1 MTAAVAP
8 AWPGPTPASGA
19 RQVWLHAG
27 RQTTRLLADRAAVFG
42 LIFAPVLYF
51 LGFYVPLQGAMRA
64 QGLNYAQYIG
74 PALVA
79 QSCIFIAMASASA
92 MAEDAKA
99 GLLRRVAS
107 MPVSGWG
114 PLLGRLLV
122 DMACALVGA
131 TTAVGIAALVGF
143 RFTTVAGVL
152 GFALVVAVF
161 TAVLS
166 VLFVAVA
173 LRAADPSAAAEALL
187 VPQLLLLML
196 STAFIPVD
204 GFPAWLRP
212 VVRWQPVSPVLESLR
227 GLSTGAPSA
236 LALLTTAGWCVVLGG
251 LGAVLAVRASR
262 GAA

>member
-1 MTAAVAP
+1 VTGSLVLAR
-8 AWPGPTPASGA
+8 PGPASGA

-27 RQTTRLLADRAAVFG
+27 RQTTRLRADRAAVFG

-51 LGFYVPLQGAMRA
+51 LGFYLPLQGAMRA

-74 PALVA
+74 PALVV

-92 MAEDAKA
+92 MAEDAKV

-107 MPVSGWG
+107 MPVSRWG
-114 PLLGRLLV
+114 PLLGRLVV
-122 DMACALVGA
+122 DVACSLVGA
-131 TTAVGIAALVGF
+131 TTAVAIAALVGF
-143 RFTTVAGVL
+143 RFATVAGVL

-187 VPQLLLLML
+187 VPQLLMLML

-204 GFPAWLRP
+204 GFPGWLRP
-212 VVRWQPVSPVLESLR
+212 VVAWQPVSPVLAALR
-227 GLSTGAPSA
+227 GLCAGVLDGP
-236 LALLTTAGWCVVLGG
+236 ALLASVGWCVVLGA